1 MSFRPAARQFFEK
14 RVAPTPQVPTARDYV
29 QTGLV
34 AMWDGIENA
43 GWGVHDASAAAWKD
57 LIGERDATVASAGS
71 WKDNA
76 LHCDGTTYGAIFAQ
90 SYDGFRTLEAC
101 YKFGGGTNGGVGF
114 LCVVSSGN
122 GNGVLINR
130 DDGSFGFGY
139 YAGRP
144 YFLGGPTV
152 GASATVVGVWDADPA
167 SNRNTSQYVNGVVV
181 TTTGGSNPGFGSGG
195 SIVFGARQDGARPVV
210 ADIYCMRLYDRSL
223 TAAEIAANYAIDK
236 ARFNLP

>member
-1 MSFRPAARQFFEK
+1 MLIADRNGMVSAMK
-14 RVAPTPQVPTARDYV
+14 STPTARDYV
-29 QTGLV
+29 QNGLV

-43 GWGVHDASAAAWKD
+43 GWGVHDAAATMWKD

-76 LHCDGTTYGAIFAQ
+76 LHCDGTTYGARYAQ
-90 SYDGFRTLEAC
+90 NYDGFRTLEVC
-101 YKFGGGTNGGVGF
+101 YKFGGGTNGGIGF

-130 DDGSFGFGY
+130 DEGSFGFGY
-139 YAGRP
+139 YANSP

-152 GASATVVGVWDADPA
+152 GASATVVGVWEADPA
-167 SNRNTSQYVNGVVV
+167 SNKNTSQYVNGVVV

-195 SIVFGARQDGARPVV
+195 AIVFGARQDGARPVV
-210 ADIYCMRLYDRSL
+210 SDMYCLRLYDRAL
-223 TAAEIAANYAIDK
+223 TAAEIAANYAVD
-236 ARFNLP
+236 AERFNLTGGGA